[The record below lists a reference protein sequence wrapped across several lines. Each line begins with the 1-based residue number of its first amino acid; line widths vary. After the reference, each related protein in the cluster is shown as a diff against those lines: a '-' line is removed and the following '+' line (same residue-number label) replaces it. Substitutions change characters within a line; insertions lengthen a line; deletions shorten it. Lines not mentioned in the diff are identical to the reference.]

1 MCPFLLISGMIS
13 FMNENMH
20 VPQLLDG
27 NEDAKAEM
35 IKLTED
41 FLEAFVDDFR
51 NGTGR
56 SAVHFLF
63 YTLSEIIRN
72 LEGGSIMPMIKTMHV
87 TSTVVSHSFSISE
100 ESSLVS
106 F

>member
-27 NEDAKAEM
+27 NEDAKTEM

-51 NGTGR
+51 NGTDDRLFIFYFTLCQKSYATWKVGR
-56 SAVHFLF
+56 
-63 YTLSEIIRN
+63 
-72 LEGGSIMPMIKTMHV
+72 
-87 TSTVVSHSFSISE
+87 
-100 ESSLVS
+100 
-106 F
+106 